1 MFVFQKNYLMY
12 IVYNNNILIL
22 IYLDSGI
29 KGDFEFFARE
39 KRSRERGMKEYF
51 SQILMFFNITL
62 LFFMITRGTR

>member
-1 MFVFQKNYLMY
+1 MFIFQKNYLMY

-39 KRSRERGMKEYF
+39 KGAVEREE
-51 SQILMFFNITL
+51 
-62 LFFMITRGTR
+62 